1 MADSRERRSPRRKL
15 PLLKTLAAAGVV
27 VLLAVLAVGI
37 VLERQVTAK
46 WEGRK
51 WNIPSRIYSDAYL
64 LHPGRRLD
72 PADFEARLERLG
84 YLEQAGGVDE
94 PGEFAKGEGRWLVY
108 LHAFSYPDGSNP
120 AYPVRIQTSGGVIA
134 EVTQARTGKTLDT
147 SALEPE
153 VIGVVFD
160 QHMEDRTPIEL
171 EEVPAH
177 VVQAILAVE
186 DSRYYGHPGLD
197 PIRIGGA
204 LVANLKAGGTTQGGS
219 TITQQL
225 IKNYYLTADRTYRR
239 KAIEAPMALILELKY
254 PKDEIL
260 QAYLNEIYLGQRG
273 ASSIMGVEE
282 ASRHYFGKSVREI
295 DLSQA
300 ATLAGLI
307 RDPGR
312 YNPHRNPDAA
322 KARRDLVLRL
332 MHEQDRI
339 TDDQYAYARGEPLVV
354 RGEEKRFHDAPHF
367 VDFVLRELAGRFPRR
382 LLQSEGLRIFTTLDM
397 GYQIAAEKA
406 LIEGVEHLE
415 EGYPRLA
422 KREGELE
429 GAVVVLDPQTGF
441 VRAMV
446 GGRDYQTSQFNRAEQ
461 AHRQP
466 GSTFKPFVYLTAFL
480 TPGRWSPAS
489 IIDDMPF
496 SVVSGG
502 QTWSPDNYDGS
513 VHGNVTLR
521 TALVNSMNIA
531 TSRLALDVG
540 LDRITRTAREAGI
553 ESSLQ
558 AVPSLALGAFE
569 VTPLE
574 LASAYSTLANG
585 GIRTTPL
592 SILAAVDEEGKVV
605 QHRQV
610 NMDRVLPADAA
621 YLVNDMLQDVFDY
634 GTARRA
640 RGLGYGGNA
649 AGKTGTT
656 NSTRDA
662 WFVGYTPEIVALVWV
677 GYDDN
682 APIGLYGDSAAL
694 PIWVEFM
701 KKSGYGDRSPDF
713 PAPRNVLLV
722 EIDPTTGLL
731 AAPGCPATR
740 YEAFVSGTEPTDT
753 CYEHGGGVDDGWWI
767 F

>member
-1 MADSRERRSPRRKL
+1 M
-15 PLLKTLAAAGVV
+15 LKVLSAVALALFIG
-27 VLLAVLAVGI
+27 LLAWGV
-37 VLERQVTAK
+37 VLERQITAK

-72 PADFEARLERLG
+72 RADFEARLERLG

-94 PGEFAKGEGRWLVY
+94 PGEYAVGDATWLVY

-120 AYPVRIQTSGGVIA
+120 AYPVRIDTSRGVITR
-134 EVTQARTGKTLDT
+134 VTQARTGKTIDT

-171 EEVPAH
+171 AEVPPY

-186 DSRYYGHPGLD
+186 DARYFRHPGVD
-197 PIRIGGA
+197 PIRIVGA
-204 LVANLKAGGTTQGGS
+204 LAANLRAGETSQGGS

-225 IKNYYLTADRTYRR
+225 VKNYYLTAERTYRR
-239 KAIEAPMALILELKY
+239 KLIEAPMAMILELKY
-254 PKDEIL
+254 SKDDIL
-260 QAYLNEIYLGQRG
+260 EAYLNEIYLGQRG
-273 ASSIMGVEE
+273 ASSIMGIEE
-282 ASRHYFGKSVREI
+282 AARYYFGKSVREV
-295 DLSQA
+295 DLAQA

-307 RDPGR
+307 RDPRR
-312 YNPHRNPDAA
+312 YNPHRDPDAA

-332 MHEQDRI
+332 MHDQDRI
-339 TDDQYAYARGEPLVV
+339 TDDQYAYARGEPLLV
-354 RGEEKRFHDAPHF
+354 RGEEKRFNDAPHF
-367 VDFVLRELAGRFPRR
+367 ADFVLRELADRYPRR

-397 GYQIAAEKA
+397 GYQIAAERA
-406 LIEGVEHLE
+406 LTEGIEHLE

-422 KREGELE
+422 KRKGELQ
-429 GAVVVLDPQTGF
+429 GAVVVVDPQTGF

-446 GGRDYQTSQFNRAEQ
+446 GGRDYQTSQFNHADQ
-461 AHRQP
+461 ARRQP

-480 TPGRWSPAS
+480 TPGRWSPAT

-496 SVVSGG
+496 EVISGG
-502 QTWSPDNYDGS
+502 QVWSPDNYDGT

-521 TALVNSMNIA
+521 TALTNSMNIA

-540 LDRITRTAREAGI
+540 LNRVTRTAHDAGI
-553 ESSLQ
+553 ESRLQ

-585 GIRTTPL
+585 GVHTEPL
-592 SILAAVDEEGKVV
+592 SILSAVDEDGKVV

-610 NMDRVLPADAA
+610 KMERVLPADAV

-640 RGLGYGGNA
+640 RGLGYGGAA

-662 WFVGYTPEIVALVWV
+662 WFVGFTTEIVALVWV

-694 PIWVEFM
+694 PIWVQFM
-701 KKSGYGDRSPDF
+701 KLSGYGDRSPEF
-713 PAPRNVLLV
+713 PAPRNIVLV
-722 EIDPTTGLL
+722 EIDPGTGLL

-740 YEAFVSGTEPTDT
+740 YEAFISGTEPTEE
-753 CYEHGGGVDDGWWI
+753 CYEHGAGGEDGWWI

>member
-1 MADSRERRSPRRKL
+1 M
-15 PLLKTLAAAGVV
+15 LKVLAAAGVAV
-27 VLLAVLAVGI
+27 VVGLLAWGV
-37 VLERQVTAK
+37 VLERQITAK

-72 PADFEARLERLG
+72 SADFEARLERLG

-94 PGEFAKGEGRWLVY
+94 PGEFAEGDGTWLVY

-120 AYPVRIQTSGGVIA
+120 AYPVRIDTSGGVITR
-134 EVTQARTGKTLDT
+134 VTQARSGKVLDT

-171 EEVPAH
+171 AEVPPF

-186 DSRYYGHPGLD
+186 DARYFRHPGVD
-197 PIRIGGA
+197 PIRVVGA
-204 LVANLKAGGTTQGGS
+204 LAANLKAGETSQGGS

-225 IKNYYLTADRTYRR
+225 VKNYYLTAERTYRR
-239 KAIEAPMALILELKY
+239 KLIEAPMAVILELKY
-254 PKDEIL
+254 SKDEIL
-260 QAYLNEIYLGQRG
+260 EAYLNEIYLGQRG
-273 ASSIMGVEE
+273 ASSIMGIEE
-282 ASRHYFGKSVREI
+282 AARYFFGKSVREV
-295 DLSQA
+295 DLAQA

-307 RDPGR
+307 RDPRR
-312 YNPHRNPDAA
+312 YNPHRDPDAA

-332 MHEQDRI
+332 MHDQDRI
-339 TDDQYAYARGEPLVV
+339 TDDQYAYARGEPLLV
-354 RGEEKRFHDAPHF
+354 RGEEKRFNDAPHF
-367 VDFVLRELAGRFPRR
+367 ADYVLRELADRYPRR

-397 GYQIAAEKA
+397 GYQIAAERA
-406 LIEGVEHLE
+406 LIEGLEHLE

-422 KREGELE
+422 KREGELQ
-429 GAVVVLDPQTGF
+429 GAVVVVDPQTGF

-461 AHRQP
+461 ARRQP

-480 TPGRWSPAS
+480 TPGRWSPAT

-496 SVVSGG
+496 EVVSGG
-502 QTWSPDNYDGS
+502 QVWSPDNYDGT

-521 TALVNSMNIA
+521 TALTNSMNIA

-540 LDRITRTAREAGI
+540 LNRVTRTAHEAGI
-553 ESSLQ
+553 ESQLD

-585 GIRTTPL
+585 GIHTEPL
-592 SILAAVDEEGKVV
+592 SILSAVDEDGKVV

-610 NMDRVLPADAA
+610 KMDRVLPADAV

-640 RGLGYGGNA
+640 RALGYGGAA

-662 WFVGYTPEIVALVWV
+662 WFVGYTTEIVALVWV

-682 APIGLYGDSAAL
+682 APIGLYGDSGAL

-701 KKSGYGDRSPDF
+701 KRSGYGDRSPEF
-713 PAPRNVLLV
+713 PAPRNVVLV
-722 EIDPTTGLL
+722 EIDPETGLL
-731 AAPGCPATR
+731 AAPGCPTTR
-740 YEAFVSGTEPTDT
+740 YEAFISGTEPTEE
-753 CYEHGGGVDDGWWI
+753 CYEHGAGGEDGWWI

>member
-1 MADSRERRSPRRKL
+1 M
-15 PLLKTLAAAGVV
+15 LKTLAVAGAL
-27 VLLAVLAVGI
+27 LLAGLLATGI

-51 WNIPSRIYSDAYL
+51 WNVPSRIYSDAYL
-64 LHPGRRLD
+64 LHPGRRFD
-72 PADFEARLERLG
+72 PRDFEARLERLG

-94 PGEFAKGEGRWLVY
+94 PGEYARGEGRWLVY

-120 AYPVRIQTSGGVIA
+120 AYPVRIETSGGVITQ
-134 EVTQARTGKTLDT
+134 VTQARTGKTLDT

-171 EEVPAH
+171 EEVPPHAL
-177 VVQAILAVE
+177 QAILAVE
-186 DSRYYGHPGLD
+186 DSRFYSHPGLD
-197 PIRIGGA
+197 PIRIAGA
-204 LVANLKAGGTTQGGS
+204 FVANLKAGVTSQGGS

-225 IKNYYLTADRTYRR
+225 VKNYYLTSARTYRR

-254 PKDEIL
+254 SKDDIL
-260 QAYLNEIYLGQRG
+260 EAYLNEIYLGQRG
-273 ASSIMGVEE
+273 ASSIMGVEQ
-282 ASRHYFGKSVREI
+282 ASGHYFGKSVREI
-295 DLSQA
+295 DLAQA

-312 YNPHRNPDAA
+312 YNPHRNPEAA
-322 KARRDLVLRL
+322 KERRDLVLRL
-332 MHEQDRI
+332 MHDQDRI

-354 RGEEKRFHDAPHF
+354 RDEEKRFNDAPHF
-367 VDFVLRELAGRFPRR
+367 VDFVLRELAGRYPRR
-382 LLQSEGLRIFTTLDM
+382 LLESEGLRIFTTLDM
-397 GYQIAAEKA
+397 EYQIAAEKA
-406 LIEGVEHLE
+406 LIEGIEHLE

-422 KREGELE
+422 KRKGELE

-446 GGRDYQTSQFNRAEQ
+446 GGRDYPSSQFNRAEQ

-502 QTWSPDNYDGS
+502 QTWSPDNYDGT

-521 TALVNSMNIA
+521 TALANSMNIA

-540 LDRITRTAREAGI
+540 LNRVTRTAHEAGI
-553 ESSLQ
+553 ESRLQ

-592 SILAAVDEEGKVV
+592 SILSAVDEEGQVV

-610 NMDRVLPADAA
+610 KMDRVLPADAV

-662 WFVGYTPEIVALVWV
+662 WFVGYTPEIVSLVWV

-682 APIGLYGDSAAL
+682 SPIGLHGDSAAL

-701 KKSGYGDRSPDF
+701 KRSGYGDRSPEF
-713 PAPRNVLLV
+713 PAPRNIVLV

-731 AAPGCPATR
+731 ASPGCPATR
-740 YEAFVSGTEPTDT
+740 YEAFVSGTEPTEE
-753 CYEHGGGVDDGWWI
+753 CYEHGDEGWWI

>member
-1 MADSRERRSPRRKL
+1 M
-15 PLLKTLAAAGVV
+15 LKILAAAAVALLVG
-27 VLLAVLAVGI
+27 LLAWGV
-37 VLERQVTAK
+37 VLERQITAK

-72 PADFEARLERLG
+72 RADFEARLERLG

-94 PGEFAKGEGRWLVY
+94 PGEFAVGEGTWLVY

-120 AYPVRIQTSGGVIA
+120 AYPVRIDTSRGVITR
-134 EVTQARTGKTLDT
+134 VTQARTGKVLDT

-171 EEVPAH
+171 AEVPPY

-186 DSRYYGHPGLD
+186 DARYFRHPGVD
-197 PIRIGGA
+197 PIRIVGA
-204 LVANLKAGGTTQGGS
+204 LTANLKAGETSQGGS

-225 IKNYYLTADRTYRR
+225 VKNYYLTAERTYRR
-239 KAIEAPMALILELKY
+239 KLIEAPMAMILELKY
-254 PKDEIL
+254 SKDDIL
-260 QAYLNEIYLGQRG
+260 EAYLNEIYLGQRG
-273 ASSIMGVEE
+273 ASSIMGIEE
-282 ASRHYFGKSVREI
+282 AARYYFGKSVREV
-295 DLSQA
+295 DLAQA

-307 RDPGR
+307 RDPRR
-312 YNPHRNPDAA
+312 YNPHRDPDAA

-332 MHEQDRI
+332 MHDQDRI
-339 TDDQYAYARGEPLVV
+339 TDDQYAYARGEPLLV
-354 RGEEKRFHDAPHF
+354 RGEEKRFNDAPHF
-367 VDFVLRELAGRFPRR
+367 ADFVLRELADRYPRR

-397 GYQIAAEKA
+397 GYQIAAERA
-406 LIEGVEHLE
+406 LVEGIEHLE

-422 KREGELE
+422 KRKGELQ
-429 GAVVVLDPQTGF
+429 GAVVVVDPQTGF

-446 GGRDYQTSQFNRAEQ
+446 GGRDYQTSQFNHADQ
-461 AHRQP
+461 ARRQP

-480 TPGRWSPAS
+480 TPGRWSPAT

-496 SVVSGG
+496 EVVSGG
-502 QTWSPDNYDGS
+502 QVWSPDNYDGT

-521 TALVNSMNIA
+521 TALTNSMNIA

-540 LDRITRTAREAGI
+540 LNRVTRTAHEAGI
-553 ESSLQ
+553 ESRLQ

-585 GIRTTPL
+585 GIHTEPL
-592 SILAAVDEEGKVV
+592 SILSAVDEDGKVV

-610 NMDRVLPADAA
+610 KMERVLPADAV

-640 RGLGYGGNA
+640 RALGYGGAA

-662 WFVGYTPEIVALVWV
+662 WFVGFTPEIVALVWV

-701 KKSGYGDRSPDF
+701 KRSGYGDRSPEF
-713 PAPRNVLLV
+713 PAPRNIVLV
-722 EIDPTTGLL
+722 EIDPGTGLL

-740 YEAFVSGTEPTDT
+740 HEAFISGTEPTEE
-753 CYEHGGGVDDGWWI
+753 CYEHGAGGEDGWWI

>member
-1 MADSRERRSPRRKL
+1 MRALAMAGV
-15 PLLKTLAAAGVV
+15 LLLAAILVTGV
-27 VLLAVLAVGI
+27 

-64 LHPGRRLD
+64 LHPGRRFD
-72 PADFEARLERLG
+72 ATDFEARLERLG

-120 AYPVRIQTSGGVIA
+120 AYPVRIETSGGTITR
-134 EVTQARTGKTLDT
+134 VTQARTGKTLDT

-171 EEVPAH
+171 EEVPTH

-186 DSRYYGHPGLD
+186 DSRFYSHPGLD
-197 PIRIGGA
+197 PIRIAGA
-204 LVANLKAGGTTQGGS
+204 FVANLKAGGTTQGGS

-225 IKNYYLTADRTYRR
+225 VKNYYLTAERTYRR
-239 KAIEAPMALILELKY
+239 KLIEAPMAVILELKY
-254 PKDEIL
+254 SKSEIL
-260 QAYLNEIYLGQRG
+260 EAYLNEIYLGQRG
-273 ASSIMGVEE
+273 ASSIMGIEE

-295 DLSQA
+295 DLAQA
-300 ATLAGLI
+300 AMLAGLI

-312 YNPHRNPDAA
+312 YNPHRDPETA

-332 MHEQDRI
+332 MHDQDRI
-339 TDDQYAYARGEPLVV
+339 TDDQYAFARGEALLV
-354 RGEEKRFHDAPHF
+354 RDEEKRFNDAPHF
-367 VDFVLRELAGRFPRR
+367 MDFVLRELADRYPRR
-382 LLQSEGLRIFTTLDM
+382 LLESEGLRVFTTLDM
-397 GYQIAAEKA
+397 GYQIAAERA
-406 LIEGVEHLE
+406 LIEGIEHLE
-415 EGYPRLA
+415 EGYPRLR
-422 KREGELE
+422 KRKGDLE

-446 GGRDYQTSQFNRAEQ
+446 GGRDYPSSQFNRAEQ

-480 TPGRWSPAS
+480 TPGRWSPATL
-489 IIDDMPF
+489 IDDMPF
-496 SVVSGG
+496 EVVSGG
-502 QTWSPDNYDGS
+502 QTWSPDNYDGT
-513 VHGNVTLR
+513 VHGAVTLR
-521 TALVNSMNIA
+521 TALTNSMNIA

-540 LDRITRTAREAGI
+540 LNRVTRTAHEAGI
-553 ESSLQ
+553 ESQLD

-574 LASAYSTLANG
+574 LASAYATLANG

-592 SILAAVDEEGKVV
+592 SILAAIDEEGQVV
-605 QHRQV
+605 QHRDV
-610 NMDRVLPADAA
+610 EMDRVLPADAV

-634 GTARRA
+634 GTARRS
-640 RGLGYGGNA
+640 RGLGYGGHA

-662 WFVGYTPEIVALVWV
+662 WFVGYTPEIVGLVWV

-701 KKSGYGDRSPDF
+701 KRSGYGDRSPEF
-713 PAPRNVLLV
+713 PAPRNVVLV
-722 EIDPTTGLL
+722 EIDPETGLL
-731 AAPGCPATR
+731 ATPGCPVTR
-740 YEAFVSGTEPTDT
+740 YEAFVSGTEPTEE
-753 CYEHGGGVDDGWWI
+753 CYEHGGGADDGWWI

>member
-1 MADSRERRSPRRKL
+1 MGHRPERLSSPRRIPVRKL
-15 PLLKTLAAAGVV
+15 IGV
-27 VLLAVLAVGI
+27 AGI
-37 VLERQVTAK
+37 VAVVGLIAIGIVIERQVTAK

-51 WNIPSRIYSDAYL
+51 WNVPSRIYSDAYL
-64 LHPGRRLD
+64 LHPGRRFD
-72 PADFEARLERLG
+72 PADFQARLERLG

-94 PGEFAKGEGRWLVY
+94 PGEYAKGDGRWLVY

-120 AYPVRIQTSGGVIA
+120 AYPVRIETGGGAISR
-134 EVTQARTGKTLDT
+134 VTQARTGKTLDT
-147 SALEPE
+147 AALEPE
-153 VIGVVFD
+153 VIGVIFD

-171 EEVPAH
+171 PEIPPY
-177 VVQAILAVE
+177 VVEAILAVE

-197 PIRIGGA
+197 PIRIVGA
-204 LVANLKAGGTTQGGS
+204 LLANLKAGRTEQGGS

-225 IKNYYLTADRTYRR
+225 VKNYYLTAERTYRR
-239 KAIEAPMALILELKY
+239 KLIEAPMAMILELKY
-254 PKDEIL
+254 SKDDIL
-260 QAYLNEIYLGQRG
+260 EAYLNEIYLGQRG
-273 ASSIMGVEE
+273 ASSIMGIEE
-282 ASRHYFGKSVREI
+282 ASQYYFGKSVREI
-295 DLSQA
+295 DLAQA
-300 ATLAGLI
+300 AVLAGLI

-312 YNPHRNPDAA
+312 YNPHRYPDRA
-322 KARRDLVLRL
+322 KARRDLVLKL
-332 MHEQDRI
+332 MHDQDRL
-339 TDDQYAYARGEPLVV
+339 TDDQYANARGEALLVRDEV
-354 RGEEKRFHDAPHF
+354 KRFNDAPHF
-367 VDFVLRELAGRFPRR
+367 VDFVLRELADRYPRR

-397 GYQIAAEKA
+397 EYQIAAEKA
-406 LIEGVEHLE
+406 LIEGLDHLE

-429 GAVVVLDPQTGF
+429 GAVVALDPQTGF

-446 GGRDYQTSQFNRAEQ
+446 GGRDYQSSQFNRAEQ

-480 TPGRWSPAS
+480 TPGRWSPATL
-489 IIDDMPF
+489 IDDMPF
-496 SVVSGG
+496 EVVSGG

-521 TALVNSMNIA
+521 TALTNSMNIA

-540 LDRITRTAREAGI
+540 LNRVTRTAHEAGI
-553 ESSLQ
+553 ESRLQ

-585 GIRTTPL
+585 GIRTAPL
-592 SILAAVDEEGKVV
+592 SILSAVDEDGQVV

-610 NMDRVLPADAA
+610 KMDRVLPADAV

-640 RGLGYGGNA
+640 RALGYGGNA

-662 WFVGYTPEIVALVWV
+662 WFVGYTPELVALVWV

-694 PIWVEFM
+694 PIWVDFM
-701 KKSGYGDRSPDF
+701 KRSGYGDRSPEF
-713 PAPRNVLLV
+713 PAPRNVVLV
-722 EIDPTTGLL
+722 EIDPATGLL
-731 AAPGCPATR
+731 AAPGCPTTR
-740 YEAFVSGTEPTDT
+740 YEAFVSGTEPTEE
-753 CYEHGGGVDDGWWI
+753 CHAHGDGGWWI

>member
-1 MADSRERRSPRRKL
+1 MADSRERRSRRSF
-15 PLLKTLAAAGVV
+15 PLGKS
-27 VLLAVLAVGI
+27 LAVAGALVLAGI
-37 VLERQVTAK
+37 LATGVVLERQVTAK

-51 WNIPSRIYSDAYL
+51 WNIPSRIYSDAFL

-72 PADFEARLERLG
+72 SRDFEARLERLG

-94 PGEFAKGEGRWLVY
+94 PGEYAHDEGRWLVY

-120 AYPVRIQTSGGVIA
+120 AYPVRIETSGGVITG
-134 EVTQARTGKTLDT
+134 VSQARTGKVLDT
-147 SALEPE
+147 AALEPE

-171 EEVPAH
+171 AEVPAH

-186 DSRYYGHPGLD
+186 DSRYYSHPGLD

-204 LVANLKAGGTTQGGS
+204 FLANVKAGSTTQGGS

-225 IKNYYLTADRTYRR
+225 VKNYYLTAERTYRR

-254 PKDEIL
+254 SKDEIL
-260 QAYLNEIYLGQRG
+260 EAYLNEIYLGQRG

-282 ASRHYFGKSVREI
+282 ASRYYFGKSVREI

-300 ATLAGLI
+300 AMLAGLI

-312 YNPHRNPDAA
+312 YNPHRDPEAA
-322 KARRDLVLRL
+322 RQRRDLVLRL
-332 MHEQDRI
+332 MHDQDRV
-339 TDDQYAYARGEPLVV
+339 TDDQYAYARGAALVV
-354 RGEEKRFHDAPHF
+354 RGEEKRFNDAPHF
-367 VDFVLRELAGRFPRR
+367 VDFVLRELADRYPRR

-397 GYQIAAEKA
+397 QYQIAAESS
-406 LIEGVEHLE
+406 LIDGLDHLE

-422 KREGELE
+422 KRAGELE
-429 GAVVVLDPQTGF
+429 GSVVVLDPQTGF

-446 GGRDYQTSQFNRAEQ
+446 GGRDYPSSQFNRAEQ

-480 TPGRWSPAS
+480 TPGRWSPAT

-521 TALVNSMNIA
+521 AALANSMNIA

-540 LDRITRTAREAGI
+540 LNRVTRTAHEAGI
-553 ESSLQ
+553 ESTLQ

-592 SILAAVDEEGKVV
+592 SILAAVDEDGNVL

-610 NMDRVLPADAA
+610 EMDRVLPADAV

-634 GTARRA
+634 GTAARA
-640 RGLGYGGNA
+640 RRLGYGGAA

-662 WFVGYTPEIVALVWV
+662 WFVGYTTEIVALVWV

-701 KKSGYGDRSPDF
+701 KRSGYGDRSPEF
-713 PAPRNVLLV
+713 PAPRNIVLV
-722 EIDPTTGLL
+722 EIDPATGLL
-731 AAPGCPATR
+731 ATPGCPATR
-740 YEAFVSGTEPTDT
+740 YEAFVSGTEPTES
-753 CYEHGGGVDDGWWI
+753 CYEHGGAADDGWWI

>member
-1 MADSRERRSPRRKL
+1 M
-15 PLLKTLAAAGVV
+15 LKVLSAVALALFIG
-27 VLLAVLAVGI
+27 LLAWGV
-37 VLERQVTAK
+37 VLERQITAK

-72 PADFEARLERLG
+72 RADFEARLERLG

-94 PGEFAKGEGRWLVY
+94 PGEYAVGDATWLVY

-120 AYPVRIQTSGGVIA
+120 AYPVRIDTSRGVITR
-134 EVTQARTGKTLDT
+134 VTQARTGKTIDT

-171 EEVPAH
+171 AEVPPY

-186 DSRYYGHPGLD
+186 DARYFRHPGVD
-197 PIRIGGA
+197 PIRIVGA
-204 LVANLKAGGTTQGGS
+204 LAANLRAGETSQGGS

-225 IKNYYLTADRTYRR
+225 VKNYYLTAERTYRR
-239 KAIEAPMALILELKY
+239 KLIEAPMAMILELKY
-254 PKDEIL
+254 SKDDIL
-260 QAYLNEIYLGQRG
+260 EAYLNEIYLGQRG
-273 ASSIMGVEE
+273 ASSIMGIEE
-282 ASRHYFGKSVREI
+282 AARYYFGKSVREV
-295 DLSQA
+295 DLAQA

-307 RDPGR
+307 RDPRR
-312 YNPHRNPDAA
+312 YNPHRDPDAA

-332 MHEQDRI
+332 MHDQDRI
-339 TDDQYAYARGEPLVV
+339 TDDQYAYARGEPLLV
-354 RGEEKRFHDAPHF
+354 RGEEKRFNDAPHF
-367 VDFVLRELAGRFPRR
+367 ADFVLRELADRYPRR

-397 GYQIAAEKA
+397 GYQIAAERA
-406 LIEGVEHLE
+406 LTEGIEHLE

-422 KREGELE
+422 KRKGELQ
-429 GAVVVLDPQTGF
+429 GAVVVVDPQTGF

-446 GGRDYQTSQFNRAEQ
+446 GGRDYQTSQFNHADQ
-461 AHRQP
+461 ARRQP

-480 TPGRWSPAS
+480 TPGRWSPAT

-496 SVVSGG
+496 EVISGG
-502 QTWSPDNYDGS
+502 QVWSPDNYDGT

-521 TALVNSMNIA
+521 TALTNSMNIA

-540 LDRITRTAREAGI
+540 LNRVTRTAHDAGI
-553 ESSLQ
+553 ESRLQ

-585 GIRTTPL
+585 GVHTEPL
-592 SILAAVDEEGKVV
+592 SILSAVDEDGKVV

-610 NMDRVLPADAA
+610 KMERVLPADAV

-640 RGLGYGGNA
+640 RGLGYGGAA

-662 WFVGYTPEIVALVWV
+662 WFVGFTPEIVALVWV

-694 PIWVEFM
+694 PIWVQFM
-701 KKSGYGDRSPDF
+701 KLSGYGDRSPEF
-713 PAPRNVLLV
+713 PAPRNIVLV
-722 EIDPTTGLL
+722 EIDPGTGLL

-740 YEAFVSGTEPTDT
+740 YEAFISGTEPTEE
-753 CYEHGGGVDDGWWI
+753 CYEHGAGGEDGWWI

>member
-1 MADSRERRSPRRKL
+1 MPDKRRSPRRRI
-15 PLLKTLAAAGVV
+15 PVGKTLAIAGC
-27 VLLAVLAVGI
+27 AVLAGLVAIGI
-37 VLERQVTAK
+37 VLERQVTDK

-51 WNIPSRIYSDAYL
+51 WNLPSRIYSDAFL

-72 PADFEARLERLG
+72 ARDFEARLERLG

-120 AYPVRIQTSGGVIA
+120 AYPVRIETSGGAITR
-134 EVTQARTGKTLDT
+134 VTQARTGKTLDT

-171 EEVPAH
+171 GEVPPY

-186 DSRYYGHPGLD
+186 DSRYYSHPGLD
-197 PIRIGGA
+197 PIRIAGA
-204 LVANLKAGGTTQGGS
+204 LVANLKAGGTSQGGS

-225 IKNYYLTADRTYRR
+225 VKNYYLTSERTYRR
-239 KAIEAPMALILELKY
+239 KLIEAPMAVILELKY
-254 PKDEIL
+254 SKAEIL
-260 QAYLNEIYLGQRG
+260 EAYLNEIYLGQRG
-273 ASSIMGVEE
+273 ASSIMGIEE

-295 DLSQA
+295 DLAQA
-300 ATLAGLI
+300 AMLAGLI
-307 RDPGR
+307 RDPGS
-312 YNPHRNPDAA
+312 YNPHRHPETA
-322 KARRDLVLRL
+322 KGRRDLVLKL
-332 MHEQDRI
+332 MHDQDRI
-339 TDDQYAYARGEPLVV
+339 TDDQYAYARGEALLV
-354 RGEEKRFHDAPHF
+354 RGEEKRLNDAPHF
-367 VDFVLRELAGRFPRR
+367 VDFVLRELADRYPRR

-397 GYQIAAEKA
+397 EYQVAAEKA
-406 LIEGVEHLE
+406 LIDGLEHLE
-415 EGYPRLA
+415 KGYPRLA
-422 KREGELE
+422 KRKGELE

-446 GGRDYQTSQFNRAEQ
+446 GGRDYQASQFNRADQ

-480 TPGRWSPAS
+480 TPGRWSPATL
-489 IIDDMPF
+489 IDDMPF
-496 SVVSGG
+496 EVVSGG

-513 VHGNVTLR
+513 VHGIVTLR
-521 TALVNSMNIA
+521 TALTNSMNIA

-540 LDRITRTAREAGI
+540 LNRVTRTAHEAGI
-553 ESSLQ
+553 ESQLQ

-585 GIRTTPL
+585 GIHTAPL
-592 SILAAVDEEGKVV
+592 SILAAVDEDGQVV

-610 NMDRVLPADAA
+610 KMDRVLPADAV

-662 WFVGYTPEIVALVWV
+662 WFVGYTPEIVGLVWV

-682 APIGLYGDSAAL
+682 SPIGLYGDSAAL
-694 PIWVEFM
+694 PIWVELM
-701 KKSGYGDRSPDF
+701 KRSGYGDRSPEF
-713 PAPRNVLLV
+713 PAPRNVVLV

-731 AAPGCPATR
+731 ATPGCPTTR
-740 YEAFVSGTEPTDT
+740 YEAFVSGTEPTEE
-753 CYEHGGGVDDGWWI
+753 CHEHGGGGEGWWI